1 MTTQAE
7 DLLGARVTGADGK
20 VVGTVEQV
28 FRDDVDGTPAWARVR
43 AGKTGRF
50 VPLGSSQVTAE
61 GLSVPFDSQKILS
74 GPEIDAGQ
82 HMSAAQAEELSRY
95 YGLVVPTQQSRGR
108 MAEETA
114 EQQRVAGEQQVTSQ
128 ERVTTRE
135 PAGEEMPGGETG
147 GSDWLIRQEER
158 IQVGKEML
166 ETGRVRLHKY
176 VDTESI
182 EQPVHLYR
190 EDFEI
195 ERIPISGTERMSG
208 TLEEGMQEIVLHEER
223 VVLRKELVP
232 VERVRLRTKRVATDS
247 TVRDEIRR
255 ERIEVEPDQQFTA
268 NRPGDQLAG
277 NQPGDSRR

>member
-43 AGKTGRF
+43 AGKSGRF
-50 VPLGSSQVTAE
+50 VPPGSSQVTAD
-61 GLSVPFDSQKILS
+61 GLSVPFDSQKIMS

-95 YGLVVPTQQSRGR
+95 YGLTVPSQQSRGR
-108 MAEETA
+108 MDEESA
-114 EQQRVAGEQQVTSQ
+114 QPM
-128 ERVTTRE
+128 
-135 PAGEEMPGGETG
+135 PAGQQQADTG
-147 GSDWLIRQEER
+147 QQAAGDQAGSDWMIRQEEQ

-176 VDTESI
+176 VDVESI

-190 EDFEI
+190 EEFEI
-195 ERIPISGTERMSG
+195 ERIPISGDERVTGNIS
-208 TLEEGMQEIVLHEER
+208 EGVQEIVLHEER
-223 VVLRKELVP
+223 AVLRKQLVP
-232 VERVRLRTKRVATDS
+232 VERVRLRTKQVEQDS
-247 TVRDEIRR
+247 TVRDQIRR
-255 ERIEVEPDQQFTA
+255 ERIEVEPDQQFA
-268 NRPGDQLAG
+268 SNRPGDAG
-277 NQPGDSRR
+277 KGRR

>member
-43 AGKTGRF
+43 AGKSGRF
-50 VPLGSSQVTAE
+50 VPLGSSQVTAD
-61 GLSVPFDSQKILS
+61 GLSVPFDSQKIMS
-74 GPEIDAGQ
+74 GPDIDAGQ

-95 YGLVVPTQQSRGR
+95 YGLTIPSQQSRGR
-108 MAEETA
+108 QAEESGQPQA
-114 EQQRVAGEQQVTSQ
+114 SQQGTGQQAQSGQLGAGGQ
-128 ERVTTRE
+128 
-135 PAGEEMPGGETG
+135 AD
-147 GSDWLIRQEER
+147 SDWMIRQEEQ

-176 VDTESI
+176 VDVESI

-190 EDFEI
+190 EEFEI
-195 ERIPISGTERMSG
+195 ERIPISGDERVSG
-208 TLEEGMQEIVLHEER
+208 SISEGVQEIVLHEER
-223 VVLRKELVP
+223 AVLRKELVP
-232 VERVRLRTKRVATDS
+232 VERVRLRTRQVEQDT

-255 ERIEVEPDQQFTA
+255 ERIEVEPDQQFA
-268 NRPGDQLAG
+268 SNRPGDAG
-277 NQPGDSRR
+277 RGRR

>member
-50 VPLGSSQVTAE
+50 VPLGSSQVTPD
-61 GLSVPFDSQKILS
+61 GLSVPFDSHKILS
-74 GPEIDAGQ
+74 GPDIDAGQ

-95 YGLVVPTQQSRGR
+95 YGLIVPTQQSRGR
-108 MAEETA
+108 LAEETG
-114 EQQRVAGEQQVTSQ
+114 EQQRQTPLGEQMPAGEQM
-128 ERVTTRE
+128 
-135 PAGEEMPGGETG
+135 AGEETIA
-147 GSDWLIRQEER
+147 SDWLIRQEER
-158 IQVGKEML
+158 IQVDKQML
-166 ETGRVRLHKY
+166 ETGRVRLHRY

-195 ERIPISGTERMSG
+195 ERIPISGGEQVSG
-208 TLEEGMQEIVLHEER
+208 NLEEGVQEIVLHEER
-223 VVLRKELVP
+223 AVLRKELVP
-232 VERVRLRTKRVATDS
+232 VERVRLLTRRVATDS

-255 ERIEVEPDQQFTA
+255 ERIEVEPDQQFDA
-268 NRPGDQLAG
+268 NRPGDQFAG
-277 NQPGDSRR
+277 NQPGDIGGRP